1 MCKLSNL
8 INLLFM
14 VQIICLMYQLK
25 LTLML
30 ILKDTNETIH
40 LTVDHARQKKHR
52 AYLAAI
58 ISAIVYCIV
67 DSTLGV
73 IRIVQ
78 ILDQNYENENDTQ
91 YLLLT
96 IFDLVCMV
104 TLFIVYGITIIQL
117 LQKVKLLP
125 GMDEEKKSIVIQ
137 VSVFGLAMIIIISF
151 KAWDLFQ

>member
-78 ILDQNYENENDTQ
+78 ILDKNYENEKDTQ
-91 YLLLT
+91 YLFLT

-117 LQKVKLLP
+117 
-125 GMDEEKKSIVIQ
+125 
-137 VSVFGLAMIIIISF
+137 
-151 KAWDLFQ
+151 